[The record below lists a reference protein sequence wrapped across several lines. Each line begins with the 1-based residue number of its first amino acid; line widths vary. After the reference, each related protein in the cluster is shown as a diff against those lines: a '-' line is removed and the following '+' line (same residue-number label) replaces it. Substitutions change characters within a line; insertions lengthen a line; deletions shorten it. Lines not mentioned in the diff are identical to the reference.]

1 MAAMKKIVL
10 KKDPSRKSIWDWI
23 SAAFARVF
31 RERSFVTIRSGVF
44 SYHRLSPAFQCAAA
58 VVFVSLASWGVHAT
72 RVYIRNYNMISEKD
86 AAIREAQDKF
96 NSLASD
102 IRSYRDAIGAIS
114 KKVDQQYEELAGIL
128 HKKNA
133 VTKDE
138 KDRLM
143 RARVLTM
150 AELGYVNKSLD
161 GFSEGISWARE
172 PSGGYAA
179 TKHELEKNIVLN
191 ENVYL
196 KKRNSDLEKS
206 INDMSTLQSGLVD
219 KIIVL
224 ADNNIGELEKT
235 LTRIDTVLSQ
245 IQLKDRPALIRRVA
259 QEREEGLGGRYIPLS
274 NIDLADEE
282 LGRKFKQANLRVN
295 LWEGLSK
302 AKTMLP
308 LGMPVKTNQR
318 ITSHYGERIDPFLH
332 VPAMHSG
339 IDFAGGEGTPLYT
352 TSKGKVTY
360 AGSRGDYGLTVE
372 VYHGMGFST
381 IYAHLSKISVEK
393 GDIIDEGTKVGLAGS
408 TGRSTAAH
416 LHYEVRYNGR
426 PLNPYSFVKVDN

>member
-1 MAAMKKIVL
+1 LQK
-10 KKDPSRKSIWDWI
+10 
-23 SAAFARVF
+23 
-31 RERSFVTIRSGVF
+31 G
-44 SYHRLSPAFQCAAA
+44 
-58 VVFVSLASWGVHAT
+58 
-72 RVYIRNYNMISEKD
+72 
-86 AAIREAQDKF
+86 
-96 NSLASD
+96 
-102 IRSYRDAIGAIS
+102 
-114 KKVDQQYEELAGIL
+114 
-128 HKKNA
+128 NA
-133 VTKDE
+133 VSKDE

-143 RARVLTM
+143 RARVLTS

-161 GFSEGISWARE
+161 GFAKGISWAKAA
-172 PSGGYAA
+172 SGGYAA
-179 TKHELEKNIVLN
+179 TKNELEKNIVLN

-196 KKRNSDLEKS
+196 KKRNADLEKS
-206 INDMSTLQSGLVD
+206 INDMTSLQSGLVD

-224 ADNNIGELEKT
+224 ADNNIGDIEKT

-259 QEREEGLGGRYIPLS
+259 QEKDEGLGGRYIPLS
-274 NIDLADEE
+274 NIDLTDEE
-282 LGRKFKQANLRVN
+282 LNRKFKNANLRVN

-318 ITSHYGERIDPFLH
+318 ITSPYGERIDPFLH
-332 VPAMHSG
+332 VPAMHTG
-339 IDFAGGEGTPLYT
+339 RDFAGSTGTPLYS
-352 TSKGKVTY
+352 TSKGKVVY
-360 AGSRGDYGLTVE
+360 AGPRGDYGQTVE

-381 IYAHLSKISVEK
+381 IYAHLSRISVEK
-393 GDIIDEGTKVGLAGS
+393 GEIVSEGTKVGLAGS